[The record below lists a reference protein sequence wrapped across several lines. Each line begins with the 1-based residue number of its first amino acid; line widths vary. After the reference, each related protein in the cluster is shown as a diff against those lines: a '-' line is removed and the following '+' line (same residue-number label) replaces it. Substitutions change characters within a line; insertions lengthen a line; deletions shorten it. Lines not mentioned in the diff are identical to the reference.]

1 MGFKPRIS
9 SEDDIA
15 SAIIGLVIGSIFIG
29 LGFWVRHIE
38 ADERDNFLKTDGKV
52 VDITV
57 RTVQERDKDFLKPDK
72 ITKITAPVIEF
83 VTTTG
88 ETIRFTGGSDWAS
101 SASKG
106 TILPVK
112 YNPKNA
118 QNTVKIGNWMDGF
131 YSWVVFGLGSA
142 SILPCLGFLPIY
154 WHSEP

>member
-52 VDITV
+52 VDIAV

-72 ITKITAPVIEF
+72 ITKITSPVIEF

-88 ETIRFTGGSDWAS
+88 ETIRFTGGSDLAS

-106 TILPVK
+106 TILSVK

-118 QNTVKIGNWMDGF
+118 QNEQLDGWSLF
-131 YSWVVFGLGSA
+131 MGGLWPGERIDIAQLGVFTHLLA
-142 SILPCLGFLPIY
+142 F
-154 WHSEP
+154 